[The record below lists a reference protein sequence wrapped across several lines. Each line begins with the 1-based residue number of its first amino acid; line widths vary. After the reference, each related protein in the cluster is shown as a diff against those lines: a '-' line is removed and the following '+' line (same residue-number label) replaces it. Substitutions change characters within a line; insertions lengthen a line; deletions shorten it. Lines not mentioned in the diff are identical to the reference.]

1 MAEDKLYTVKI
12 SEGEIV
18 FKNIVEDIV
27 GKVLANNIHIIGE
40 TDWKDDVIKID
51 YVKLTGFVDME
62 ETFKPGLAPKGQ
74 FKVQLTSGEIFECW
88 LGYRI
93 STKKVILCLT
103 KENGET
109 YFSLPVGESNRK
121 YANRTSNLEDTIHE
135 IVHQIYSLLTKQL
148 GMLQVGLND
157 VGSDHDTEPLDEHK
171 VPNLRW

>member
-27 GKVLANNIHIIGE
+27 GKILANNIYIIGE

-93 STKKVILCLT
+93 STKKVIMNLT

-121 YANRTSNLEDTIHE
+121 YANRTSNLEDTKHD
-135 IVHQIYSLLTKQL
+135 IVYQIYSLLTEQL
-148 GMLQVGLND
+148 EVLEYGLND
-157 VGSDHDTEPLDEHK
+157 VGCDTENQHK